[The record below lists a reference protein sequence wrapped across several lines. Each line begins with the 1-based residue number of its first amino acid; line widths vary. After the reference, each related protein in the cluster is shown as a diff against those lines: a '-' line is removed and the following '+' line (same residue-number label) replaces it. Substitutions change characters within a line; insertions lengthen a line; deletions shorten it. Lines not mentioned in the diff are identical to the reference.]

1 MKTAQSKYALSL
13 PIQFFAEQTFNPD
26 NVMMSDAMTG
36 NVPKQ
41 YSTEVIGE
49 VVQQSAI
56 MQQAKFEEMTSL
68 EKEITYITEGP
79 GAYWVDEGERIQ
91 TSKPTWVKA
100 NIRAKKLAVILPVS
114 KEFLRYNMPTFF
126 EQMRPQ
132 IAQAFYTKFDQAAL
146 FGTGSPFGANNNI
159 LTAATNAGN
168 TVALDGSAPLYPQ
181 LNGLLGLIEDNE
193 LDPDGLVTVRSLKST
208 FRGALDSTGRPL
220 FTKGDGTAPDD
231 MIGLPLSYVSG
242 KSFDKTKA
250 SIIAGNWNMARFGIP
265 QDMEYSI
272 STDASLSTLVDQDGK
287 ELNLF
292 ERDMVALR
300 VTMHVAFAVLNEDAF
315 SVLTPDV
322 TP

>member
-1 MKTAQSKYALSL
+1 MSVKSKYPLSL
-13 PIQFFAEQTFNPD
+13 PIQFFAQQSFTPE
-26 NVMMSDAMTG
+26 NVLMSDAMTG
-36 NVPKQ
+36 NVPKE

-49 VVQQSAI
+49 VVASSAV
-56 MQQAKFEEMTSL
+56 MQQAQFEEMNAL

-79 GAYWVDEGERIQ
+79 GAYWVDEAERIQ

-114 KEFLRYNMPTFF
+114 KEFLKFNMPTFF

-146 FGTGSPFGANNNI
+146 FGTGSPFGTDNNI
-159 LTAATNAGN
+159 LKAATNAGN
-168 TVALDGSAPLYPQ
+168 TVAVDDASPLYPQ

-193 LDPDGLVTVRSLKST
+193 LDPDGLVTVRSLKSK
-208 FRGALDSTGRPL
+208 FRGELDSTGRPM
-220 FTKGDGTAPDD
+220 FVKGDGTAPDD
-231 MIGLPLSYVSG
+231 MLGLPLSYVSG

-250 SIIAGNWNMARFGIP
+250 SIIAGDWNMARFGIP

-272 STDASLSTLVDQDGK
+272 STDASLSTLVDQDGNTI
-287 ELNLF
+287 NLW

-300 VTMHVAFAVLNEDAF
+300 VTMYVAFAVLNEEAF

>member
-1 MKTAQSKYALSL
+1 MKTQSKYPLSL
-13 PIQFFAEQTFNPD
+13 PIQFFAVQTFNPA

-36 NVPKQ
+36 NVP
-41 YSTEVIGE
+41 SENTTEVIGDIVE
-49 VVQQSAI
+49 NSAI
-56 MQQAKFEEMTSL
+56 MQQAKYEEMNSL
-68 EKEITYITEGP
+68 EKNITYITEGP

-91 TSKPTWVKA
+91 TSKPKWVTA
-100 NIRAKKLAVILPVS
+100 TIRAKKLAVILPVS
-114 KEFLRYNMPTFF
+114 KEFLKFNMPTFF
-126 EQMRPQ
+126 EQMRGP
-132 IAQAFYTKFDQAAL
+132 IAEAFYTKFDQAAL
-146 FGTGSPFGANNNI
+146 FGTGSPFGTDNNI
-159 LTAATNAGN
+159 LSAATNAGN
-168 TVALDGSAPLYPQ
+168 VVAMDDSAPLYPQ
-181 LNGLLGLIEDNE
+181 LNGLLGLVEDNE
-193 LDPDGLVTVRSLKST
+193 LDPDGLVTVKSLKSK

-231 MIGLPLSYVSG
+231 MLGLSLSYVNG

-250 SIIAGNWNMARFGIP
+250 SIIAGDWDMARFGIP

-287 ELNLF
+287 EINLF

-300 VTMHVAFAVLNEDAF
+300 VTMHVAFAVFNENAF